1 MKILVVIIFSILF
14 TGHFALA
21 QKLALTKGVS
31 AVAPQGSKR
40 LTKAEVAAFVKANFK
55 HTEIDTNKTI
65 VYQNNHLLISYWD
78 IYTGPEFRRP
88 LEKTLKGVIEL
99 AKGYNNNIVT
109 TSKIVTVN
117 GTRFIILEYE
127 RNDEVYLRFLSEVKP
142 NGVNANGIIQFKKPY
157 EAEAQKALEE
167 LLPTIKFSVQ

>member
-88 LEKTLKGVIEL
+88 LEKTLKL
-99 AKGYNNNIVT
+99 LTYLFKDDHNNIVT
-109 TSKIVTVN
+109 TSKIINVN

-127 RNDEVYLRFLSEVKP
+127 RNDEVYLSFLSEVKP

>member
-1 MKILVVIIFSILF
+1 MKVIVVYTFLSVLF
-14 TGHFALA
+14 ISHFAFS

-40 LTKAEVAAFVKANFK
+40 LTKAEIAAFVKANFK
-55 HTEIDTNKTI
+55 HTEIDTNKSI

-78 IYTGPEFRRP
+78 IYTGPQFRQK
-88 LEKTLKGVIEL
+88 LEKVQKGIVYSVKYDYIIDYS
-99 AKGYNNNIVT
+99 KIIVVNNIRYFVIQYG
-109 TSKIVTVN
+109 KDGEGII
-117 GTRFIILEYE
+117 RF
-127 RNDEVYLRFLSEVKP
+127 FSETQP

>member
-1 MKILVVIIFSILF
+1 MKKILILFSILF
-14 TGHFALA
+14 ISQYASA

-88 LEKTLKGVIEL
+88 LEKTLKL
-99 AKGYNNNIVT
+99 LTYLFKDDHNNIVT
-109 TSKIVTVN
+109 TSKIINVN

-127 RNDEVYLRFLSEVKP
+127 RNDEVYLSFLSEVKP

-157 EAEAQKALEE
+157 EAEAQKALEK